1 LNWYDASIDVSET
14 HDRKTTIWVVMG
26 ETRVDFV
33 AKIDLAMLTTANF
46 RVPYVVVEH
55 GPPHIHE
62 SLKAIGGDDL
72 PWRVE

>member
-1 LNWYDASIDVSET
+1 
-14 HDRKTTIWVVMG
+14 MG

-33 AKIDLAMLTTANF
+33 AKIDLAMLATANF
-46 RVPYVVVEH
+46 CVPYVVVEH

-72 PWRVE
+72 PWVEQQGGRGR